1 MTQQKIKET
10 RSQELFERAKKIMPG
25 GVNSPVRAFSP
36 YPFFTARAE
45 GSKLID
51 VDGRTYIDYCLSYG
65 PLILGHANPV
75 IIEAVKEKLKDG
87 TMYGTPTELEIE
99 FAETVAKAVPCIEM
113 MRAISSGTEA
123 TMHAIRAARGHTGRD
138 KIVKF
143 EGCYHGAH
151 DYVLV
156 KAGSGAAT
164 FGSPDSLGVPRDTV
178 KNTVV
183 LPYNDV
189 EAFEEAV
196 RKEGG
201 EIAAVIL
208 EPVVGNAGVI
218 LPEKGYLQALRKITE
233 KNGIVLIFDE
243 VITGFRL
250 ALGGAQEYYGVKPDL
265 VTLGKIIGGGFPIGA
280 YGGKREIMS
289 KISPVGPIYQAG
301 TLSGNPVSVTA
312 GLTVL
317 KILMEKRYEIYGGLE
332 KNGNKMAKGLRD
344 YASDAGIE
352 AQVNNVASMFQ
363 IFFTG
368 TPVKDYASAKSSDTK
383 RFTRY
388 HRNLLQKGVF
398 IPPSQFETCFLST
411 AHTDEDL
418 NRTLEDMGTAIK
430 ASGEE

>member
-10 RSQELFERAKKIMPG
+10 RSKELFERAKKIMPG

-75 IIEAVKEKLKDG
+75 IIEAVKEKLNEG

-156 KAGSGAAT
+156 KAGSGAST

-196 RKEGG
+196 RKEGS

-317 KILMEKRYEIYGGLE
+317 NILMEKRLEIYGGLE

-383 RFTRY
+383 RFTKY

-418 NRTLEDMGTAIK
+418 NRTLEAMGTAIK
-430 ASGEE
+430 ASEEE

>member
-418 NRTLEDMGTAIK
+418 NRTLEDMGAAIN

>member
-156 KAGSGAAT
+156 KAGSGAST

-196 RKEGG
+196 RKEGN

-280 YGGKREIMS
+280 YGGKREIML

-317 KILMEKRYEIYGGLE
+317 KILMEKRREIYGELE

>member
-196 RKEGG
+196 RKEGN

-317 KILMEKRYEIYGGLE
+317 KILMEKRREIYGGLE
-332 KNGNKMAKGLRD
+332 KNGKKMAKGLRD

-418 NRTLEDMGTAIK
+418 NRTLEAMGAAIN

>member
-196 RKEGG
+196 RKEGS

-430 ASGEE
+430 ASGGE